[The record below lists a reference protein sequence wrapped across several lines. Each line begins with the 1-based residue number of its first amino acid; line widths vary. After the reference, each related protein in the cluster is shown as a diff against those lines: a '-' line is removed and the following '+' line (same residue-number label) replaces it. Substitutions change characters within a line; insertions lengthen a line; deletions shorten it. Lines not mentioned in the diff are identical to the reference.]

1 MPFRQIKRKMENNNC
16 FFKLRMSTTQSA
28 PCLSGYIRLST
39 SYNRLS
45 TANPLFFNLHDL
57 VKILLNQLLS
67 PLITVSHMLCFH
79 FTGLSQIA
87 HVKSLTNAFGVSN
100 ALQAVG
106 IPGTRG

>member
-1 MPFRQIKRKMENNNC
+1 
-16 FFKLRMSTTQSA
+16 MSTTQYT
-28 PCLSGYIRLST
+28 PCLSGYIRLSS

-45 TANPLFFNLHDL
+45 IANPLFFNLHDL

-87 HVKSLTNAFGVSN
+87 HVKSLTNAFGVSY
-100 ALQAVG
+100 AIQAVG